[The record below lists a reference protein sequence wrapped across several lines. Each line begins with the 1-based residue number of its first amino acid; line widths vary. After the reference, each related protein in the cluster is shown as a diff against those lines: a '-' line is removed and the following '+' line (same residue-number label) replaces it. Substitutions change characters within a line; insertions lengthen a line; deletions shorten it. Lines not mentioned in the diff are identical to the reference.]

1 MNPPASR
8 RRKPNNKQTAL
19 RRSVRGRFFAPSYI
33 DTKFPE
39 VYNEKKEIEQVKYM
53 LKNDKAIIAGFL
65 AGSCLL
71 TMGGLYLYTH
81 KDMTGV
87 PYSEIIA
94 YQEHHPYKNITYTVT
109 IDGGDEPLELNQS
122 TRSVTLT
129 DGAQALNLAENADY
143 LQKVTD
149 IRFDAEPTAQQL
161 AAVIDAFPSAAVEFA
176 SVSIGGNSYAC
187 DSTVVDLS
195 GYTSDQLEEVTQLLG
210 VLPALE
216 TVKLT
221 DASGSSGMT
230 LDDVL
235 ALHEAHPTLFF
246 DYTFELFGQQV
257 STDMETLEYFQAD
270 IGGDA
275 GLDVFRQIIGIM
287 PNLTYLK
294 LDSCGT
300 TDEATAQL
308 REDLSDQCKVVWR
321 VFFGQNNALT
331 DTYKIWA
338 TWNIDTK
345 EVACLQYCNEVKYLD
360 LGHNSF
366 MNLDFMSEMK
376 DLEMAIVAIGNLH
389 DISGIANCTKLEFLE
404 IFSNR
409 QLTDEDMQNL
419 SDLTN
424 MKYLNIS
431 NTILMRDLSF
441 TDNMTNLRKLWC
453 TISRVPWAETERVKA
468 LHPDCEFVFLYD
480 GDPTDYGW
488 RYTRES
494 GYTEMTPEYAL
505 VRARFGYDTWDF
517 SRDEK
522 GYLREEITYESL
534 GLTPS

>member
-1 MNPPASR
+1 MLLSCVIV
-8 RRKPNNKQTAL
+8 L
-19 RRSVRGRFFAPSYI
+19 GSLYFYSY
-33 DTKFPE
+33 
-39 VYNEKKEIEQVKYM
+39 
-53 LKNDKAIIAGFL
+53 
-65 AGSCLL
+65 
-71 TMGGLYLYTH
+71 
-81 KDMTGV
+81 KDMTGA
-87 PYSEIIA
+87 PYSEIEA
-94 YQEHHPYKNITYTVT
+94 YREQYPYKNITYTITVE
-109 IDGGDEPLELNQS
+109 GDEEVLKLNQS
-122 TRSVTLT
+122 TRSIVLT
-129 DGAQALNLAENADY
+129 NGAQAFSLSQQADY

-149 IRFDAEPTAQQL
+149 IRFANEPTERQL
-161 AAVIDAFPSAAVEFA
+161 AAVFRAFPNAEVLFD
-176 SVSIGGNSYAC
+176 SVSIDGTSYSCDCTSIDISSFVYGNMEE
-187 DSTVVDLS
+187 TV
-195 GYTSDQLEEVTQLLG
+195 QLLNA
-210 VLPALE
+210 LQDLE
-216 TVKLT
+216 TVELM
-221 DASGSSGMT
+221 DENGHSD
-230 LDDVL
+230 LVIDDVL
-235 ALHEAHPTLFF
+235 LLQQACPDLFF
-246 DYTFELFGQQV
+246 HYTFDLFGQQV
-257 STDMETLEYFQAD
+257 STDIETLEYFQAD

-275 GLDVFRQIIGIM
+275 GLDVFRKIIHIM

-294 LDSCGT
+294 LDTCGT

-308 REDLSDQCKVVWR
+308 REDLADQCKVVWR

-338 TWNIDTK
+338 TWNVDTK
-345 EVACLQYCNEVKYLD
+345 EVACLKYCNEVKYLD

-366 MNLDFMSEMK
+366 MNLDFMSTMT
-376 DLEMAIVAIGNLH
+376 DLEMAIVAIGNLY

-409 QLTDEDMQNL
+409 QLTDEDMQYL
-419 SDLTN
+419 SGLTN

-441 TDNMTNLRKLWC
+441 TDNMPNLRKLWC
-453 TISRVPWAETERVKA
+453 TISRVPWAETQRVKE

-494 GYTEMTPEYAL
+494 GYTEKTPEYAL
-505 VRARFGYDTWDF
+505 VCARFGYAEWDF